1 MNYNTLRNGL
11 QEVRDNID
19 ELLNKIEDRI
29 QQDVTSYSRVDLE
42 YQYELDKKNKNN
54 LLLYQKY
61 ISRGVKLLDRIK
73 QEHKILEKVKYNI
86 DIKDN
91 IEIKVLNYYCYGNEY
106 KDIIRKINN
115 KEYNNLRVEG
125 KELYLKRIFE
135 LASKEYLID
144 IITIKKDIG
153 LFELE
158 VIDHNEHKIK
168 IEYVIGKILP
178 IV

>member
-11 QEVRDNID
+11 QEVRDNVD

-29 QQDVTSYSRVDLE
+29 QQDITSYSRVDLE
-42 YQYELDKKNKNN
+42 YQYELDKKNKN
-54 LLLYQKY
+54 

-91 IEIKVLNYYCYGNEY
+91 IEIKVLNHYCYGNEY
-106 KDIIRKINN
+106 KNIIRKINN
-115 KEYNNLRVEG
+115 KEYDNLRVEG
-125 KELYLKRIFE
+125 EELYLKRIFE
-135 LASKEYLID
+135 LAAKEYLID

-178 IV
+178 IL